1 MGGLF
6 GRDCILCIADHQG
19 LRDDAVDGVQ
29 DPAGATDV
37 ERRGKHY
44 DMTERGADGGR
55 RAYERIGD
63 AGLGGENSGV
73 PVLIGIVFDADYGD
87 FGVVGLQALQPGYF
101 RAARA
106 APRGPEVYEDGF
118 ALGRLRGERR
128 AVEVL
133 EGEAAHLNVA
143 GRRIV
148 GGAEIEPRGEDEK
161 NDGRKPPEPEFAG
174 GGLGWLE

>member
-1 MGGLF
+1 
-6 GRDCILCIADHQG
+6 
-19 LRDDAVDGVQ
+19 
-29 DPAGATDV
+29 
-37 ERRGKHY
+37 
-44 DMTERGADGGR
+44 
-55 RAYERIGD
+55 
-63 AGLGGENSGV
+63 
-73 PVLIGIVFDADYGD
+73 
-87 FGVVGLQALQPGYF
+87 LQALQPGYF

-161 NDGRKPPEPEFAG
+161 NDGRKPPEPEFVG